1 MRPKWSH
8 FRALCADDSLCQ
20 VIKGALQN
28 KVKIMTKSSSIDLVT
43 QTDHKV
49 EKIIIL
55 SVKEKFPTHR
65 YVSFFYVLFPR
76 LSVDHLYWRG
86 VSSSWSGLCVYKQLQ
101 MDHQPCGWHHKLF
114 TLVRS
119 LYSHYYLLE
128 LCNI

>member
-1 MRPKWSH
+1 I
-8 FRALCADDSLCQ
+8 ALCADDSLCQ

-65 YVSFFYVLFPR
+65 YVSFFYE
-76 LSVDHLYWRG
+76 SVAAG
-86 VSSSWSGLCVYKQLQ
+86 VAFVYTNNCKWIINPVDGTTNFSHCGVHWLCCQ
-101 MDHQPCGWHHKLF
+101 
-114 TLVRS
+114 
-119 LYSHYYLLE
+119 
-128 LCNI
+128 